1 MAHIIGF
8 VREFYDRNHEWT
20 IHMWKISWRTSLPI
34 SRWNRGYF
42 SRQNCCRQDPY
53 TMGHSYWL
61 TNRTPNNTFQHA
73 AGPYLCKIQPAD
85 PGHLTQPDQI
95 NTTQWLNPYQ
105 KISGKKGSKSKCI
118 KSNSLFWQK
127 ATLDPPLI
135 RFDTQKYFIPSYCT
149 VQKYFCISSFLQIFS
164 TFSMV

>member
-1 MAHIIGF
+1 MIFKNHDEIMFKWLGGCSKHHPYWIYTKNANKNGFWAQSSGQKYLGLVLRRCMAHIIGF

-20 IHMWKISWRTSLPI
+20 IHMWKISWSTSLPI

-42 SRQNCCRQDPY
+42 SRQNCCCQDPY

-85 PGHLTQPDQI
+85 PAHLTQPKI
-95 NTTQWLNPYQ
+95 NT
-105 KISGKKGSKSKCI
+105 
-118 KSNSLFWQK
+118 
-127 ATLDPPLI
+127 AH
-135 RFDTQKYFIPSYCT
+135 FIT
-149 VQKYFCISSFLQIFS
+149 
-164 TFSMV
+164 SMVESVPENER

>member
-1 MAHIIGF
+1 MTEIMSEPYICGKYLEARHCQSAAEIGVISVVRINVVKIHILWAI
-8 VREFYDRNHEWT
+8 VIDLLIEHQI
-20 IHMWKISWRTSLPI
+20 IHSSMLLGHTFARFNPPTRRIWPNPKSIRPI
-34 SRWNRGYF
+34 LL
-42 SRQNCCRQDPY
+42 
-53 TMGHSYWL
+53 H
-61 TNRTPNNTFQHA
+61 
-73 AGPYLCKIQPAD
+73 
-85 PGHLTQPDQI
+85 
-95 NTTQWLNPYQ
+95 QWLNPYQ
-105 KISGKKGSKSKCI
+105 KMSGRKGSKSKCI